1 MSFDD
6 LTNDNIMMYAVKAY
20 DKPNCIMSEFKE
32 DMKRFNYLKRLF
44 KRYRKLGE
52 LREQLVINHL
62 VVLNNV
68 FGPEV
73 ATRMLFF
80 KMSKDD
86 KIKHV
91 DLLQKLLNKQ
101 QILYTRLSLSD
112 DPEAKNMKKKIAE
125 SAAMMGLE
133 KDVDMNVIFSNMSKL
148 IDVMRE
154 QIDKNDPKG

>member
-1 MSFDD
+1 MSFED

-86 KIKHV
+86 YSALKTYLLFLSCMPERVRGIKGH
-91 DLLQKLLNKQ
+91 D
-101 QILYTRLSLSD
+101 IISSEI
-112 DPEAKNMKKKIAE
+112 P
-125 SAAMMGLE
+125 
-133 KDVDMNVIFSNMSKL
+133 VDMTVANSL
-148 IDVMRE
+148 R
-154 QIDKNDPKG
+154 QIK